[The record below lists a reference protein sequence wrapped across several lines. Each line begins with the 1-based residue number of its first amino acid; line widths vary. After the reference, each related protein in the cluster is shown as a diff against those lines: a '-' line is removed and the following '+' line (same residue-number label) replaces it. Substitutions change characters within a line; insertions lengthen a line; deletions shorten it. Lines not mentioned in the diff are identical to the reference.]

1 MVICWL
7 KFPTFLSDNFEKELH
22 DATLV
27 DKDINAS
34 DPIMEVTFIL
44 KLLSPIVKLLWSFF
58 ADDIS

>member
-7 KFPTFLSDNFEKELH
+7 KFPTFLSDNFGKELH

-44 KLLSPIVKLLWSFF
+44 KLLSPIVKLL
-58 ADDIS
+58 